1 MTSHASRSSGSSAM
15 RDRARSRDALVIGTG
30 EGGEAEAGEA
40 EAGSSGASAGA
51 SAGAGGR
58 GHLVRGRGHLVRGR
72 GGVVVGRAGVGGIE
86 RGRFRAFAG
95 GGVRRRDRR
104 GVRRDR
110 RGILRDRRGVVR
122 GRRRVVGG
130 RRRVVRGGGRG
141 IRRRVPARR
150 LLRLRLE
157 QTLHEIRLEAA
168 HVEAALLELH
178 GQIRDA
184 KPLELREVGHL
195 AGRHRAW
202 ARVRCPARAN
212 EWRANSRER
221 RFHQVEGP
229 SDGSSRAHPSAG

>member
-40 EAGSSGASAGA
+40 EAGSSGASAAASAGA
-51 SAGAGGR
+51 SAGAATSSAGAAT
-58 GHLVRGRGHLVRGR
+58 LVRGR

-178 GQIRDA
+178 GQIRHA

-221 RFHQVEGP
+221 AFHQVEGP
-229 SDGSSRAHPSAG
+229 SDGSSRAHRPG